1 MLLLCYFIT
10 WSKLTPFGPRLYIV
24 LLYIRSSNTGW
35 CEKNLSY
42 FPLFSNLVPPY
53 TKLHKSVSNMK
64 SWFISLPNKHCKQS
78 QKTISIYFAT
88 WRRKSANSVSPNVN
102 LWPPILI
109 WRVWI
114 ISIRARATKKMGDVK
129 SPKVRAKKT
138 QKLNASLWNESL
150 FNYSFFQWHIG
161 ALLAQKFVCDPISM
175 STRQRVTGQLLLSWL
190 AHMILPPADWM
201 VLTTWLWLMIT
212 WW

>member
-1 MLLLCYFIT
+1 MIQEKKTDSCSYTDWYSNLVPPICISPMLLLCYFIT

-78 QKTISIYFAT
+78 QTSLDLYFTTWCRGRAFTLIVYPLYIHQKFWSKTSSIM
-88 WRRKSANSVSPNVN
+88 
-102 LWPPILI
+102 
-109 WRVWI
+109 
-114 ISIRARATKKMGDVK
+114 IRARATQKMGDV
-129 SPKVRAKKT
+129 VAKGPNQENSKT
-138 QKLNASLWNESL
+138 EWVIQ
-150 FNYSFFQWHIG
+150 NYSFNSDT
-161 ALLAQKFVCDPISM
+161 LLK
-175 STRQRVTGQLLLSWL
+175 
-190 AHMILPPADWM
+190 
-201 VLTTWLWLMIT
+201 TT
-212 WW
+212 

>member
-1 MLLLCYFIT
+1 
-10 WSKLTPFGPRLYIV
+10 
-24 LLYIRSSNTGW
+24 
-35 CEKNLSY
+35 
-42 FPLFSNLVPPY
+42 
-53 TKLHKSVSNMK
+53 MK

-78 QKTISIYFAT
+78 QKNNLDLFRHLASQECKF
-88 WRRKSANSVSPNVN
+88 SCSPNVN

-129 SPKVRAKKT
+129 SPKVRARKT
-138 QKLNASLWNESL
+138 QKLNESLWNESL